1 MATSKDYS
9 DDEDD
14 NWLKDVQDADVFVM
28 YNNDDEYEI
37 FKYIFS
43 IFEENNVFTLI
54 CPNEEHHSCTFAIQM
69 LQRFLKNV
77 FHISA
82 NEIYYGPW
90 Y

>member
-28 YNNDDEYEI
+28 Y
-37 FKYIFS
+37 K
-43 IFEENNVFTLI
+43 
-54 CPNEEHHSCTFAIQM
+54 M
-69 LQRFLKNV
+69 NV

>member
-14 NWLKDVQDADVFVM
+14 NWLKDVQNSTLAV
-28 YNNDDEYEI
+28 
-37 FKYIFS
+37 YIGT
-43 IFEENNVFTLI
+43 IFTLI

-82 NEIYYGPW
+82 NDS
-90 Y
+90 